1 MEETR
6 HHRRFIHADDPWD
19 RTQHPPAASV
29 PEGRRQGGG
38 RGGGRHQDAESVGVG
53 AECGEELGVD
63 EVGVFAEGGEG
74 EGGALRRE
82 RRMRE
87 RGGSLEEGLDC
98 GSGSEG
104 DGREGA
110 EGVRG

>member
-1 MEETR
+1 M
-6 HHRRFIHADDPWD
+6 
-19 RTQHPPAASV
+19 
-29 PEGRRQGGG
+29 
-38 RGGGRHQDAESVGVG
+38 
-53 AECGEELGVD
+53 GVD
-63 EVGVFAEGGEG
+63 EVGVFAEGSEG
-74 EGGALRRE
+74 EGGALWRE
-82 RRMRE
+82 RRVRE